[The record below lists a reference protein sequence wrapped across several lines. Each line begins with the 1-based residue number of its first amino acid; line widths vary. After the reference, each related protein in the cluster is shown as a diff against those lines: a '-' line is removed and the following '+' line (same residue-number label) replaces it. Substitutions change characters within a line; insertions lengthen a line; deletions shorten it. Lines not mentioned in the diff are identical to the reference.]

1 MVASEH
7 ELSAPGIQCYNLYVL
22 IQIPD
27 TKLEVQVQL
36 HWLIQLKHINGG
48 ARLNSVEF
56 VHGLVVGEEWKL

>member
-7 ELSAPGIQCYNLYVL
+7 ELSAPGVQCYNLYVL

-48 ARLNSVEF
+48 ARL
-56 VHGLVVGEEWKL
+56 KA